1 MKVSK
6 TLNGLIATL
15 VSAVCLAL
23 PGGIIAAP
31 PENIPPILGE
41 MSNRIDALEAFV
53 RRLHGNKAAVIRRD
67 FTIENINGM
76 VDGVQVELAF
86 CAGPPPPGPGP
97 GCIPTNADY
106 VLATEVLT
114 ENDGL
119 VVTFNADSE
128 PNFAE
133 VVNLL
138 TNGDNDRASIFV
150 RTFVNGSFAAGQGF
164 GGGER
169 SFFFNGP
176 FGPQVSSGIGY
187 DDLEGFDIGSIR
199 LSIDRIFFTYNGAD
213 DKSKAFITDFGV
225 FYELAE

>member
-1 MKVSK
+1 MKISK
-6 TLNGLIATL
+6 ILNGLIATL
-15 VSAVCLAL
+15 VSVVCLIL

-31 PENIPPILGE
+31 PEEVPPILKE
-41 MSNRIDALEAFV
+41 MSGRIDTLEAFV
-53 RRLHGNKAAVIRRD
+53 RRLHGNKAAVTRRD
-67 FTIENINGM
+67 YSMENVNGM
-76 VDGVQVELAF
+76 VDGVQIKLAF
-86 CAGPPPPGPGP
+86 CAGPPTPSPGP
-97 GCIPTNADY
+97 GCIVNTADY

-138 TNGDNDRASIFV
+138 TNGDNDRLFILVEAL
-150 RTFVNGSFAAGQGF
+150 VNGSFAQGIGF
-164 GGGER
+164 GGSER
-169 SFFFNGP
+169 HFFFI
-176 FGPQVSSGIGY
+176 GPQVSSGIGY

-199 LSIDRIFFTYNGAD
+199 LSIDSIFFPYNEAD
-213 DKSKAFITDFGV
+213 DKSRVFITDLGV